1 MKLLLEAGA
10 DTEPKNNRVS
20 FVNDLVSVLKV
31 PPISSHLQLQFSL
44 RSFHFMVWHT
54 RLNSA

>member
-10 DTEPKNNRVS
+10 DTEPKNNKVS

-31 PPISSHLQLQFSL
+31 PPISSHLQLQFSHGL
-44 RSFHFMVWHT
+44 AHAVE
-54 RLNSA
+54 